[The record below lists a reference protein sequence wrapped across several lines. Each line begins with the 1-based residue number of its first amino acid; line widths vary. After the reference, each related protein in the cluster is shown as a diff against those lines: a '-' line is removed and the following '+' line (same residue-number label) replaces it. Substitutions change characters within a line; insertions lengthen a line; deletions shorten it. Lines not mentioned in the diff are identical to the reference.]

1 MTAERIYRLLLRA
14 YPPEFRAEF
23 GREMELAFRDQ
34 CRDNDVRTFGFW
46 ARVVWDVLRSAP
58 ALRAEATR
66 TVEVPMKVAAIFTL
80 LVGLFGIVSEVG
92 EWVAAS
98 RQPVAGN
105 YVLSLALGIAATLL
119 LLGAGVAI
127 LLGTRKAARLALVAS
142 LVCFVAARI
151 AFPWMGIFVQLVGFG
166 FPVALLI
173 ALYWPRARG
182 GTASAETRLLL

>member
-1 MTAERIYRLLLRA
+1 MSAEHVYRLLLRA

-23 GREMELAFRDQ
+23 GHEMELVFRDL
-34 CRDNDVRTFGFW
+34 CRDNDVRTLGFW

-66 TVEVPMKVAAIFTL
+66 TVEVPMKVAAIFTV
-80 LVGLFGIVSEVG
+80 LVGLFGLQGEVR

-98 RQPVAGN
+98 RQPMGGT

-119 LLGAGVAI
+119 LVAAAVAI
-127 LLGTRKAARLALVAS
+127 LLGMRKPARVALVVS
-142 LVCFVAARI
+142 LVCFLVARI

-166 FPVALLI
+166 LPVGLLI
-173 ALYWPRARG
+173 ALYWPRKTSTL
-182 GTASAETRLLL
+182 GTAS